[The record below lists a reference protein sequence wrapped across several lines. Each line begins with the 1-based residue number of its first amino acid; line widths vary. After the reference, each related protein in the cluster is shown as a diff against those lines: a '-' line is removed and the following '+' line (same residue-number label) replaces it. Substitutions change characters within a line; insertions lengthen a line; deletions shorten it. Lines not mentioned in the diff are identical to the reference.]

1 MRGRSKQQLSFG
13 DGFIDPSL
21 FSLDEELTQVESL
34 LTDRKL
40 LSPFE
45 DVFDPTMGR
54 PGTPIEVYLRMLY
67 LKFRWGLSYEEVERE
82 VRERIPWRFFCH
94 LSLQDTVPDATTLVK
109 LNQRFGE
116 KRIATLNKTLVKHL
130 VKQHSI
136 KPRRIRIDSTTLE
149 ANIIYPTDIGLVHQ
163 VVKTLTRT
171 AHKLGQKVANHTRAT
186 KRALARMGASLKS
199 SSKDKKARLQKSL
212 RTTARLAQDT
222 VSQCRTALMRLKRPP
237 AERAGKKTTVALQ
250 ERFEQQIEVAEQ
262 ILEQTEQKLAEAA
275 TIPDRIVSLYD
286 PEARPICKGKLAKPT
301 EFGRTLQVMQD
312 ASGLVLDYDIHLGN
326 PSDKKQALPLAKR
339 FKKLFGR
346 PPTEL
351 AADKGYYSPDN
362 LTNLKDLGL
371 RHVGIAKIGRL
382 TGRER
387 RRQKSR
393 WFKRLFRFR
402 CGIEACI
409 SMLKRCFGLGR
420 ILARGTPST
429 ATWVG
434 FAIFSYNLWQMT

>member
-1 MRGRSKQQLSFG
+1 MRGRSRQQLSFG

-21 FSLDEELTQVESL
+21 FSLDEELTEVDSL
-34 LTDRKL
+34 LTDRTL
-40 LSPFE
+40 LAPFE

-54 PGTPIEVYLRMLY
+54 PGTPIDVYLRMLY
-67 LKFRWGLSYEEVERE
+67 LKFRWGLSYEEVGRE

-94 LSLQDTVPDATTLVK
+94 LSLQDTVPDATTLIK

-116 KRIATLNKTLVKHL
+116 ERIATLNKRLVKRL
-130 VKQHSI
+130 VKTKSI

-149 ANIIYPTDIGLVHQ
+149 ANIIYPTDIGLMHH

-171 AHKLGQKVANHTRAT
+171 SHKLGQKVVNHTRAT
-186 KRALARMGASLKS
+186 KRALAQVGVSLKS
-199 SSKDKKARLQKSL
+199 KSKDKKARLQKSL
-212 RTTARLAQDT
+212 RAVSRLAQET
-222 VSQCRTALMRLKRPP
+222 VSQCRTALTRLKRD
-237 AERAGKKTTVALQ
+237 RSTTALRD
-250 ERFEQQIEVAEQ
+250 RFEQQISVAKQ
-262 ILEQTEQKLAEAA
+262 ILEQTAQKISGAES
-275 TIPDRIVSLYD
+275 IPERIVSFHD

-301 EFGRTLQVMQD
+301 EFGRTLQLTQD
-312 ASGLVLDYDIHLGN
+312 ASGVVLDYDIHLGN
-326 PSDKKQALPLAKR
+326 PSDKEQLLPLVKH
-339 FKKLFGR
+339 FTKLVGR
-346 PPTEL
+346 APTEV
-351 AADKGYYSPDN
+351 ATDKGYYSSDN
-362 LTNLKDLGL
+362 LTALKELG
-371 RHVGIAKIGRL
+371 VCYTGIAKIGRL

-420 ILARGTPST
+420 ILARGSPNT

>member
-1 MRGRSKQQLSFG
+1 MRGKSTKQLSFG

-21 FSLDEELTQVESL
+21 FKLSDELAKIDQ
-34 LTDRKL
+34 L
-40 LSPFE
+40 LSNPDLLKPFE

-54 PGTPIEVYLRMLY
+54 PGTPMDVYLRMLY
-67 LKFRWGLSYEEVERE
+67 LKFRWGLSYEEAEHE

-94 LSLQDTVPDATTLVK
+94 LSLQDTVPDATTLIK

-116 KRIATLNKTLVKHL
+116 EHIAMLNKRLVKHL
-130 VKQHSI
+130 VKTKSI

-149 ANIIYPTDIGLVHQ
+149 ANIIYPTDIGLMHQ

-171 AHKLGQKVANHTRAT
+171 ARKLGQKVVNHTRAT
-186 KRALARMGASLKS
+186 KRALAQVGVSLKS
-199 SSKDKKARLQKSL
+199 KSKDKKARLEKSL
-212 RTTARLAQDT
+212 RAVSRLAQET
-222 VSQCRTALMRLKRPP
+222 VSQCHTALTRLKRH
-237 AERAGKKTTVALQ
+237 RTTTALRD
-250 ERFEQQIEVAEQ
+250 RFEQQISLAKE
-262 ILEQTEQKLAEAA
+262 ILEQTAQKISGAKSISE
-275 TIPDRIVSLYD
+275 RIVSFHD

-301 EFGRTLQVMQD
+301 EFGRTLQLTQD
-312 ASGLVLDYDIHLGN
+312 ASGVVLDYDVHLGH
-326 PSDKKQALPLAKR
+326 PSDKEQLLPLVKHLT
-339 FKKLFGR
+339 KLVGR
-346 PPTEL
+346 VPTEV
-351 AADKGYYSPDN
+351 ATDKGYYSSDN
-362 LTNLKDLGL
+362 LTALKELGV
-371 RHVGIAKIGRL
+371 HYAGIAKIGRL
-382 TGRER
+382 TGREH

-420 ILARGTPST
+420 ILARGSPNT

>member
-1 MRGRSKQQLSFG
+1 MRGRSRQQLSFG
-13 DGFIDPSL
+13 DGFIDPAL
-21 FSLDEELTQVESL
+21 FSLDEELTEVDSL
-34 LTDRKL
+34 LTDRTL
-40 LSPFE
+40 LAPFE

-54 PGTPIEVYLRMLY
+54 PGTPIDVYLRMLY

-94 LSLQDTVPDATTLVK
+94 LSLQDAVPDATTLVK

-116 KRIATLNKTLVKHL
+116 ERIAKLNKRLVKHL
-130 VKQHSI
+130 VKTKSI
-136 KPRRIRIDSTTLE
+136 RPRRIRIDSTTLE
-149 ANIIYPTDIGLVHQ
+149 ANIIYPTDIGLIHH

-171 AHKLGQKVANHTRAT
+171 AHKLGQKVVNHTRAT
-186 KRALARMGASLKS
+186 KRALAQMGVSLKS
-199 SSKDKKARLQKSL
+199 KSKDKKARVQKSL
-212 RTTARLAQDT
+212 RSMARLAQET
-222 VSQCRTALMRLKRPP
+222 VSQCRTALMRLKP
-237 AERAGKKTTVALQ
+237 ERTTTALRD
-250 ERFEQQIEVAEQ
+250 RFEQQISLAKE
-262 ILEQTEQKLAEAA
+262 ILEQTAQKISGAES
-275 TIPDRIVSLYD
+275 IPERIVSFHD

-301 EFGRTLQVMQD
+301 EFGRTLQVTQD
-312 ASGLVLDYDIHLGN
+312 ASGVVLDYGIHLGN
-326 PSDKKQALPLAKR
+326 PSDKERLVPLVKH

-346 PPTEL
+346 APTEA
-351 AADKGYYSPDN
+351 AADKGYYSSDN
-362 LTNLKDLGL
+362 LTALKELGV
-371 RHVGIAKIGRL
+371 HYTGIAKIGRL
-382 TGRER
+382 TGKER

-420 ILARGTPST
+420 ILARGSPNT